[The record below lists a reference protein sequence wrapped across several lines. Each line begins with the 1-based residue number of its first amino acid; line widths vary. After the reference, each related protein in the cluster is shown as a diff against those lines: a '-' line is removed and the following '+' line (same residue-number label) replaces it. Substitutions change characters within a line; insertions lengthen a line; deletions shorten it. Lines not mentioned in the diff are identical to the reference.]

1 MVLNPATSKLYV
13 FGQGGP
19 NGSSIAVVDTTTKKV
34 LSYLDAP
41 IGTQFGVGML
51 VANTVTNKI
60 YFLSTGNLSAIDGAT
75 DTITQTV
82 NLTLPVAQFGV
93 FEPNTNK
100 FYFAASGGI
109 TVLDANTLT
118 LTGSIQGMGPG
129 TVPGGPAI
137 LVVNPANN
145 KVYAFYDLVTTTGLQ
160 VIDSNTDKVLQA
172 TTCGKGGCK
181 PVIAGFPISAFLNP
195 ADNSLWIFSD
205 ATTSTTVAGNQGAG
219 PLANPPA
226 TNLTRLN
233 SATDAIVETHRVF
246 GRFAGSFGLDP
257 FSGQILALGTYLPH
271 VANPVP
277 SATIGG
283 PLTDTGADPQL
294 ASFDLKNPARLTD
307 IAFNPSLLTPPPG
320 SNFLCGTGS
329 PATLAVIG
337 ADLAQGN
344 IFWRC
349 DPTVSSGASVV
360 ISKTSYVPTP
370 VALLPPEVFSQQ
382 VIQLPTTL
390 KFPISSVTTS
400 PAAYDALHR
409 AFFLSS
415 FSNSL
420 VVVDPVATKV
430 DTVNLSN
437 AVAPPPPPPPPAP
450 SPTPTP
456 PPPAPTPTPA
466 PAGTFRISGV
476 VANATAGLPGVAIL
490 LSTGASTTTD
500 SQGNFSFANI
510 APGTYAVAL
519 ATPGILSPTPSQ
531 SVTVTNAAVIV
542 RFAALKAP
550 IKVVSV
556 QWAGGASVL
565 GPGMLSPGSL
575 QLDQSVPAGT
585 VITLTSS
592 NSKALKVPATVTVP
606 AGSSIINFT
615 AQANGIPSA
624 ASATVTAFYNG
635 AFSPAGTTAASSA
648 ISVFPA
654 DVVHVTKATWSQSK
668 RTLTIQAT
676 DTNPAAALNVLS
688 SSNNQLIGTMSTLGN
703 GSFTFQLSLAANPV
717 SVKVISNIGGNSGQG
732 VSIIP

>member
-1 MVLNPATSKLYV
+1 MVLNPATNKMYV

-19 NGSSIAVVDTTTKKV
+19 NGSSIAVVDTTAKKV
-34 LSYLDAP
+34 LSYIDAP
-41 IGTQFGVGML
+41 IGTQFGAGML
-51 VANTVTNKI
+51 LANTLTNKI
-60 YFLSTGNLSAIDGAT
+60 YVLSTGNLSVIDGAT

-109 TVLDANTLT
+109 TIVDANTLAQ
-118 LTGSIQGMGPG
+118 TGSIQGMGPG

-137 LVVNPANN
+137 LVVNPAND

-181 PVIAGFPISAFLNP
+181 PIIAGFPISAFLNP

-205 ATTSTTVAGNQGAG
+205 ATASTTIAGNQGAG

-226 TNLTRLN
+226 TNLTRMN
-233 SATDAIVETHRVF
+233 STTDAIVETHRVF
-246 GRFAGSFGLDP
+246 GRFAGPAGVDP
-257 FSGQILALGTYLPH
+257 LSGQIVALGTYLPH
-271 VANPVP
+271 VANPVA

-294 ASFDLKNPARLTD
+294 ASFDLKNPARLID
-307 IAFNPSLLTPPPG
+307 IAFNPNLLTVPPG
-320 SNFLCGTGS
+320 SNFLCGTGN

-337 ADLAQGN
+337 VDLSQGN
-344 IFWRC
+344 IYWRC

-370 VALLPPEVFSQQ
+370 AALLPPEVFSQQ
-382 VIQLPTTL
+382 VKQVPTSL
-390 KFPISSVTTS
+390 KFPINPVSTS
-400 PAAYDALHR
+400 PSAYDALHR

-420 VVVDPVATKV
+420 VVVDPVLTKV
-430 DTVNLSN
+430 DAVNLSN
-437 AVAPPPPPPPPAP
+437 AVAPPPPPAP
-450 SPTPTP
+450 TPTPTP

-466 PAGTFRISGV
+466 PVATFRISGV

-490 LSTGASTTTD
+490 LSTGATTTTD
-500 SQGNFSFANI
+500 AAGNFSFANI
-510 APGTYAVAL
+510 AAGTYTVTI
-519 ATPGILSPTPSQ
+519 ATPGVLSPTPSQ
-531 SVTVTNAAVIV
+531 TVTVTNATVIV
-542 RFAALKAP
+542 RFAALTTP

-556 QWAGGASVL
+556 QWAGGASIL
-565 GPGMLSPGSL
+565 GPGMLSPASL
-575 QLDQSVPAGT
+575 QLDQTVPAGT
-585 VITLTSS
+585 VISLTSS

-606 AGSSIINFT
+606 AGSNLINFT
-615 AQANGIPSA
+615 AQTNGVSA
-624 ASATVTAFYNG
+624 ASLATVTATYSGGF
-635 AFSPAGTTAASSA
+635 APAGTSAASSA
-648 ISVFPA
+648 VTVFPS
-654 DVVHVTKATWSQSK
+654 DTVHVTKATWSQST

-676 DTNPAAALNVLS
+676 DTNPAAVLNVLS
-688 SSNNQLIGTMSTLGN
+688 SANNQLIGTMTSLGA
-703 GSFTFQLSLAANPV
+703 GSFTFQVPVAANPV
-717 SVKVISNIGGNSGQG
+717 SIKVISNIGGNTGQG
-732 VSIIP
+732 VAIAP